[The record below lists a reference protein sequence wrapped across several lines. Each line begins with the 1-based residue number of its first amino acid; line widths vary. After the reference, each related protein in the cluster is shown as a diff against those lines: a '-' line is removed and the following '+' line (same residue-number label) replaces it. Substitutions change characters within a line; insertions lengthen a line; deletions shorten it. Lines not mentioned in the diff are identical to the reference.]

1 MRLFGPLHPLV
12 HFVRAIF
19 QAEWVTTCLIVI
31 DGKAQCLKIVGKVS
45 FYNTASETS
54 FVYFQSNEN
63 FTLGVILRESSNE
76 TFLLIFKHNVWKK
89 NVPYVYN

>member
-31 DGKAQCLKIVGKVS
+31 DGKAQCLKIVKCLILS
-45 FYNTASETS
+45 NCERNELF
-54 FVYFQSNEN
+54 YFQSNEK

>member
-31 DGKAQCLKIVGKVS
+31 DGKAQCLKIVKCLIL
-45 FYNTASETS
+45 
-54 FVYFQSNEN
+54 SNCERN
-63 FTLGVILRESSNE
+63 ELCLFSKCVILRESSNE
-76 TFLLIFKHNVWKK
+76 TFFADFQAQCVKENG
-89 NVPYVYN
+89 PYVNN